1 MFKIRSTDIP
11 ERMQLRSVPVTSV
24 PEGSDELYLEAKW
37 IHEQA
42 FCKPTISIQDSH
54 LNDDA
59 KERARERANGPQ
71 TVGKIKKALDFMR
84 NQHFEVPFI
93 SFYRKE
99 YVLPELNIND
109 LWKVY
114 KFDAKWCQLRQRKE
128 DLLKLFERMK
138 NYQLDEIMKNPD
150 APLPEGMRVIKDD
163 DIQRLRNAQ
172 TGEEIND
179 IYRHFKLYYGH
190 EVQAMQEAVRQKE
203 RENRKKE
210 RLEKR
215 KQLIAEAEE
224 NGEDLPPEADVDDEG
239 HLDEDEVIKQ
249 PVRNDPYS
257 ICKKACLDS
266 LAKRFGLTPEHF
278 AENLRDNYQR
288 HEVDQEPA
296 EPTAVASEYVG
307 QKFTAPEEVLK
318 AAQLM
323 VAIQL
328 AREPLV
334 RKTVRDMYMERAKI
348 SVKPTKRGIKEID
361 ENHPVYS
368 MKYLKNKPVR
378 DFVGEQFLK
387 LVIAEHDK
395 LITMNLSDTIEGN
408 TTNNYID
415 EVKQLY
421 YRDEFSKT
429 VQDWNALR
437 VGSVEMA
444 LTKMVR

>member
-1 MFKIRSTDIP
+1 
-11 ERMQLRSVPVTSV
+11 MQIRSVPVNSV
-24 PEGSDELYLEAKW
+24 TEGSDELDLESKW
-37 IHEQA
+37 IYEQA
-42 FCKPTISIQDSH
+42 FCKPTLSIQDAH
-54 LNDDA
+54 LNDEA
-59 KERARERANGPQ
+59 KERARERATNGAQ
-71 TVGKIKKALDFMR
+71 TIGKIKKALDFMR

-128 DLLKLFERMK
+128 DLLKLFEKMK
-138 NYQLDEIMKNPD
+138 NFQLENIMKNPD
-150 APLPEGMRVIKDD
+150 APLPDGMRVIKDN
-163 DIQRLRNAQ
+163 DIERLENAQ
-172 TGEEIND
+172 TPEEIND
-179 IYRHFKLYYGH
+179 IYRHFKLYYS
-190 EVQAMQEAVRQKE
+190 EDIQSMQESVRLKE
-203 RENRKKE
+203 RETRKQE

-224 NGEDLPPEADVDDEG
+224 NGEDPPPEEDLDDEENEI
-239 HLDEDEVIKQ
+239 DDIIKK
-249 PVRNDPYS
+249 PMRNDPYS
-257 ICKKACLDS
+257 ICKKAGLYS
-266 LAKRFGLTPEHF
+266 LSKRFGLTPEHF

-288 HEVDQEPA
+288 HEVDQETADPLSVAA
-296 EPTAVASEYVG
+296 EYCG
-307 QKFTAPEEVLK
+307 QKFSAPEEVIK

-334 RKTVRDMYMERAKI
+334 RKTIRDMYTERAKL
-348 SVKPTKRGIKEID
+348 SVCPTKKGVKEID
-361 ENHPVYS
+361 ENHPVYT

-378 DFVGEQFLK
+378 DFIGDQFLK
-387 LVIAEHDK
+387 LIIAEQDK
-395 LITMNLSDTIEGN
+395 LVTINFSDSFEGN
-408 TTNNYID
+408 TTNNFID

-429 VQDWNALR
+429 VQEWNGLR

-444 LTKMVR
+444 LTKMVSFIQ